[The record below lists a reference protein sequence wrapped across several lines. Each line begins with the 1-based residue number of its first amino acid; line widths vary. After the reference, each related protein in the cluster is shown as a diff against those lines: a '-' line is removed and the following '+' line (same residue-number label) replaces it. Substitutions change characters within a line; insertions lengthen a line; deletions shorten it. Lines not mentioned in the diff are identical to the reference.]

1 MEGPTKGNN
10 RGKSVKTHKNVEDF
24 QKCTK
29 FCDENSKCKSFLY
42 DSKKKT
48 CALKD
53 LLLTG
58 TEPIVKN
65 NTIFYSVYKKCNEG
79 MRFCHSVFS
88 RSLKLLTKLCIC
100 CFKNAII
107 SSI

>member
-10 RGKSVKTHKNVEDF
+10 RGKSVKTHKNVEDL
-24 QKCTK
+24 KMCTK

-58 TEPIVKN
+58 TEPIVKK
-65 NTIFYSVYKKCNEG
+65 NTVFYSVYKKCNEG
-79 MRFCHSVFS
+79 KKS
-88 RSLKLLTKLCIC
+88 SLSILLPIFLILKKLCIR
-100 CFKNAII
+100 CF
-107 SSI
+107 